1 MGVIGGSKLEMLG
14 GTTCS
19 DLLSSF
25 AGGIRAHGF
34 PLLSEGTAHLS
45 LGSLG
50 SVNSHQE
57 RNRCPQW
64 PALLS
69 LIAVVRPRQYRCPV
83 PPPAQCVT
91 SPVTASALHGR
102 ENTDSLEVPA
112 EPLVMAVSS

>member
-1 MGVIGGSKLEMLG
+1 MGVIVGSKLDMLG

-25 AGGIRAHGF
+25 VEGIRTHGF
-34 PLLSEGTAHLS
+34 PLLSEGTAHLL

-57 RNRCPQW
+57 CKWCPQR

-69 LIAVVRPRQYRCPV
+69 RISVVRPR
-83 PPPAQCVT
+83 
-91 SPVTASALHGR
+91 
-102 ENTDSLEVPA
+102 
-112 EPLVMAVSS
+112 